1 MKSGEV
7 VHIRLNP
14 EDVMGCIDV
23 CKTARVYIDGMS
35 LAQVARLALSGLL
48 EAARKH
54 EVIPRREGFEYAAMV
69 QPILA
74 VGRNGKKLQ
83 ITSII
88 EQAEASR
95 VVADL
100 PATPVNV
107 SLAKIAPS
115 DALIDVKKSRVLRKV
130 VELEEKLRV
139 DPDNFDMNEDMQ
151 LMQLREVYNALVDG
165 KDQDIAGML

>member
-1 MKSGEV
+1 MKSGEI

-54 EVIPRREGFEYAAMV
+54 EVIPRREGVEYAAMV

-83 ITSII
+83 ITAIV
-88 EQAEASR
+88 ERAEANR
-95 VVADL
+95 VVADK
-100 PATPVNV
+100 PATPVEN
-107 SLAKIAPS
+107 SLAEATPT
-115 DALIDVKKSRVLRKV
+115 DALFDLKK
-130 VELEEKLRV
+130 
-139 DPDNFDMNEDMQ
+139 
-151 LMQLREVYNALVDG
+151 
-165 KDQDIAGML
+165 